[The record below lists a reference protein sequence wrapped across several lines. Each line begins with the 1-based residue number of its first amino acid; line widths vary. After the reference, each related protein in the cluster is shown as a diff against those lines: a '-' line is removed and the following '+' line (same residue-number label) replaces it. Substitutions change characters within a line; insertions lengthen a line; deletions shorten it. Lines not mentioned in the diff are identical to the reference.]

1 MKKNLFLKIF
11 FSYLVIISVSFFVLD
26 LLIKDEIKKVLISK
40 IEAELKAYV
49 ELVDLQTLPEVSAQL
64 NRISQ
69 ISKSRVTLIDA
80 TGRVLADSEK
90 EIKDLDNHLN
100 RPEIQESRVKGYGR
114 SVRFSNSLNVDMLY
128 IAAPVKRDNEIGGY
142 IRFARPLQD
151 VKDFIEKVYQSIFIT
166 IVILAII
173 SLITALFISY
183 RLAAP
188 IRLMEKVTR
197 KLRQGQPAGT
207 ILLHTS
213 DETKKLADNIN
224 YLVDELKNQIRL
236 ANEEKSKL
244 MTAITSINEGVL
256 ILNEEEK
263 IEFVSP
269 AISNILNQKY
279 GNMFGKTLMEALRNL
294 DLLDLYKKF
303 KETRIVVS
311 GEVTLG
317 ETDPAIMK
325 VSISPFHGGN
335 ESRKAMVIFHD
346 ITRLK
351 KLEMIRTDFVA
362 NVTHE
367 IRTPLTA
374 IIGYLET
381 IKSGKVKNTEDINKF
396 VSIMFNQAGRL
407 NRLVEDLMTI
417 SKIELGEISFKY
429 EEIDLPEVIG
439 GVIPVLEKKSQEKK
453 IKIINEMTQ
462 KVTTIRGDK
471 DRLMQIFVNILDNAV
486 KFTQD
491 NGTVTI
497 TASETK
503 DGVIIDIADTG
514 TGIPKEEIQRLG
526 ERFYRV
532 DKIRSRDLG
541 GTGLGLSIVK
551 HLMVAHGGRMEI
563 ESELGR
569 GTKISLIFPLPNG

>member
-11 FSYLVIISVSFFVLD
+11 FSYLVIITVSFFVLD

-40 IEAELKAYV
+40 VEAELKAYV
-49 ELVDLQTLPEVSAQL
+49 ALVDLQSLSEVSAQL

-69 ISKSRVTLIDA
+69 ISNSRVTLIDA
-80 TGRVLADSEK
+80 SGSVLADSEK
-90 EIKDLDNHLN
+90 EVKDLDNHLH
-100 RPEIQESRVKGYGR
+100 RPEVQESRVKGYGR

-128 IAAPVKRDNEIGGY
+128 IAAPVKRDNKIMGY
-142 IRFARPLQD
+142 IRLARPLQD
-151 VKDFIEKVYQSIFIT
+151 VKDFIEKVYQSIFVT

-173 SLITALFISY
+173 SLLTALFISY

-197 KLRQGQPAGT
+197 KLRQGQQASA

-213 DETKKLADNIN
+213 DETRKLADNIN
-224 YLVDELKNQIRL
+224 YLVEELKNQIRL

-263 IEFVSP
+263 IEFISP
-269 AISNILNQKY
+269 AINNILNQKY
-279 GNMFGKTLMEALRNL
+279 DNIFGKTLMEALRNL
-294 DLLDLYKKF
+294 ELLDLYKKF
-303 KETRIVVS
+303 KETRSAVS

-317 ETDPAIMK
+317 DADPVITK
-325 VSISPFHGGN
+325 VSISPFHGAN
-335 ESRKAMVIFHD
+335 ESEKAMVVFHD
-346 ITRLK
+346 ITRLR

-396 VSIMFNQAGRL
+396 VSIMLNQAQRL

-417 SKIELGEISFKY
+417 SKIELGEMSFKH
-429 EEIDLPEVIG
+429 EDIDLSEVIG
-439 GVIPVLEKKSQEKK
+439 GVIPLLERKAQEKK
-453 IKIINEMTQ
+453 IKIINGMTQ
-462 KVTTIRGDK
+462 RMKTIRGDK

-486 KFTQD
+486 KFTQE
-491 NGTVTI
+491 NGEVTI
-497 TASETK
+497 NASETK
-503 DGVIIDIADTG
+503 GGVIVDITDTG

-532 DKIRSRDLG
+532 DKTRSRDLG

-563 ESELGR
+563 KSALGR
-569 GTKISLIFPLPNG
+569 GTTVSLFFPYFQG